1 LAANNGPN
9 CLHGDRQGWG
19 NHTFEGPTEIQ
30 RDGWEAILFT
40 HVSHDGEEGFR
51 GTVELR
57 VWYTTCTKQEQG
69 YKVYV
74 LEAEY
79 EAELV
84 GEKGV

>member
-1 LAANNGPN
+1 M
-9 CLHGDRQGWG
+9 
-19 NHTFEGPTEIQ
+19 FEGPTAVQ
-30 RDGWEAILFT
+30 RDGREAILFT
-40 HVSHDGEEGFR
+40 HVSHDGEEGFP